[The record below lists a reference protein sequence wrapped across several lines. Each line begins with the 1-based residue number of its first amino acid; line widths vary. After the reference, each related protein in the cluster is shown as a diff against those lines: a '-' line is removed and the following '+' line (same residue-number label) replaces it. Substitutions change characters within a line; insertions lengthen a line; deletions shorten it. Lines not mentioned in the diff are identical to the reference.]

1 MGTVFLVT
9 RTLINIDDR
18 CWVSYRFVGSVL
30 TMSLSRLFLCT
41 HFASWVCLF
50 AKWIISLIICHG
62 LYIPAYRNRFSKNTH
77 LEVFLCVCV
86 CVIHMYVHKY
96 IRTYIH
102 YNIHTHTY
110 IYVKR
115 DCHEKRW
122 RVSTHWR
129 HTWQCCQRCMKTH
142 DYMRAHCHTHE
153 DTTLR
158 TRAHTHTDVYAH
170 KRTQIHIHARTHVC
184 ETDRE
189 LLVILL
195 RSLAGVWL
203 LKTAT
208 STSPKCCC
216 CTTSATSPRPDI
228 MPDHI

>member
-1 MGTVFLVT
+1 VIIKAIIILSSHCQVLVPHWRRHIVKQRTTVPVRVSQFVSSLVFSWYHFIENANVCTRVVVMGTVFLVT

-41 HFASWVCLF
+41 HFACWVCLF

-110 IYVKR
+110 I
-115 DCHEKRW
+115 
-122 RVSTHWR
+122 
-129 HTWQCCQRCMKTH
+129 
-142 DYMRAHCHTHE
+142 
-153 DTTLR
+153 
-158 TRAHTHTDVYAH
+158 
-170 KRTQIHIHARTHVC
+170 
-184 ETDRE
+184 
-189 LLVILL
+189 
-195 RSLAGVWL
+195 
-203 LKTAT
+203 
-208 STSPKCCC
+208 
-216 CTTSATSPRPDI
+216 
-228 MPDHI
+228 